1 MFADA
6 CPSLCVCVT
15 YSGYWQPHHSLQN
28 IRPNDLCRS
37 QQFFVLAIFSAKI
50 DVSPIHSII
59 LFDVASVPCCC
70 CSCFLRPIVDK
81 CKALFYVLPAKLYGY
96 WHWNAIGISSF
107 VLDFLHSKSLNR
119 IWRYMDL
126 ICVSIIEFTLAY
138 RLILFPR
145 QFGFVIYWIIIMIVM
160 LMLYG
165 YWNILMKTPS
175 LICKIYDLTIVAVAM
190 VLHRLPDESMILIPH
205 HTKRQHIYNSNCIDF
220 CLLFYCL
227 AESLCVCR
235 ALLSRFSIQIQ
246 IFSDKTGRH
255 TRETE
260 PSKTLTTSMTK
271 SHTQHLYY
279 LIGRL
284 RLWRARFKCEMDVWI
299 YEYHVNCNL
308 FHSIPTITLRTS
320 SRVFICFFVVF
331 SFFLPPPPDWPPPTR
346 NKIQTCSPIH
356 SLIGHWQS
364 A

>member
-1 MFADA
+1 
-6 CPSLCVCVT
+6 
-15 YSGYWQPHHSLQN
+15 
-28 IRPNDLCRS
+28 
-37 QQFFVLAIFSAKI
+37 
-50 DVSPIHSII
+50 
-59 LFDVASVPCCC
+59 
-70 CSCFLRPIVDK
+70 
-81 CKALFYVLPAKLYGY
+81 
-96 WHWNAIGISSF
+96 
-107 VLDFLHSKSLNR
+107 
-119 IWRYMDL
+119 
-126 ICVSIIEFTLAY
+126 
-138 RLILFPR
+138 
-145 QFGFVIYWIIIMIVM
+145 
-160 LMLYG
+160 
-165 YWNILMKTPS
+165 MKTPS
-175 LICKIYDLTIVAVAM
+175 LICKIYDLTTVAAAM

-205 HTKRQHIYNSNCIDF
+205 HTNRQHIYNSNCIDF
-220 CLLFYCL
+220 CLLCYCL

-320 SRVFICFFVVF
+320 LCVCLRVFICFFF
-331 SFFLPPPPDWPPPTR
+331 SFFRRHQIDRHRPETKSKLVRQYT
-346 NKIQTCSPIH
+346 H
-356 SLIGHWQS
+356 SLDTDKVHNYVRLQWKWKWLSFWLWCAYVWVSLMKCLFVYSILSSLLPMRICKIHFI
-364 A
+364 